1 MNNSIDY
8 TALGKR
14 VKEKR
19 IERGLTQEQL
29 GEFCE
34 LSAAHI
40 GHIERGTRIL
50 SVDVLFRI
58 SQALDTSIDW
68 LVFDSVEN
76 EHMLSRIENMLKN
89 ADKNKVS
96 TFLNTVRVLAD
107 NIDKL

>member
-1 MNNSIDY
+1 MKAPYLFWCFQESACLYYIINSVHFSVQYPDI
-8 TALGKR
+8 
-14 VKEKR
+14 
-19 IERGLTQEQL
+19 
-29 GEFCE
+29 FP
-34 LSAAHI
+34 
-40 GHIERGTRIL
+40 ERGTRIL